1 MTIIDDNKIRDD
13 MTVRLEMNKYNTALT
28 ERQQKYQLYLLK
40 KLIIMNILQLKK
52 HELLSKAN
60 IEQAKLP
67 YYP

>member
-13 MTVRLEMNKYNTALT
+13 MTIRLEMKKYNTALT

-52 HELLSKAN
+52 QELLSKAN
-60 IEQAKLP
+60 NRTS
-67 YYP
+67 

>member
-13 MTVRLEMNKYNTALT
+13 MTIRLEMKKYNTALT

-60 IEQAKLP
+60 NRTS
-67 YYP
+67 